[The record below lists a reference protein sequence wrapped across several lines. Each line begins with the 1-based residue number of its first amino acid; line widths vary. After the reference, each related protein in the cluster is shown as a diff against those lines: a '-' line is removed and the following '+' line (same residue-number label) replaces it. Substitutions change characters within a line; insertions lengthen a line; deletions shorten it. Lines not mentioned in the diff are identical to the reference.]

1 MKQSLI
7 RNAGGLPALLF
18 SISGI
23 ALEATEITFEDV
35 TGKAGLREPL
45 AGFLG
50 HGAAWGDLDRDGD
63 PDLFVGGFA
72 DRPDE
77 EYAPKKKPPPNALF
91 ENRGDGTFRQI
102 SDSPAV
108 THARTS
114 GAVFADLD
122 NDGWP
127 ELIVGNNAKAKPRKG
142 RGEIQARA
150 TTQRVQLF
158 KNDKGKMIDI
168 SRESGACPEGLLT
181 ARNVMPLDY
190 DGDGLLDLLI
200 IEDRFTKNPR
210 SALYRNKGGLRFED
224 VTARAG
230 LPDDLFGLGAA
241 VTRLPEGLAL
251 FVAHSNRFFL
261 CRNKR
266 FMEVPS
272 LGKTLAWQPLHNED
286 WPCGAAFGDLNG
298 DGQSDLVLSI
308 HGEPARNRI
317 FLRSLTI
324 SNGESQPSFVDVTPQ
339 SWLLEEW
346 PTRVPHVEMQD
357 FDNDGLLDLYF
368 SAGWLDEAGKI
379 TPLVYRNLGGKP
391 GGVPRFQGPTPPP
404 NATPVYFPAGPTAD
418 YDGDGRVDLLL
429 VNWFAGNHTRLLRNT
444 TRAGGWLQIKVV
456 HKTPNKIPGNGIGL
470 KVEIPGLGTREIA
483 TGFGYASGQI
493 PMARFGL
500 GKLEQVD
507 SVILHLPSG
516 KSLKRTGVAKNQ
528 VLTFELP

>member
-1 MKQSLI
+1 MI
-7 RNAGGLPALLF
+7 RPAGLRSMLLLF
-18 SISGI
+18 VSGV
-23 ALEATEITFEDV
+23 APEAAEITFEDV
-35 TGKAGLREPL
+35 TEEAGLRAPL

-50 HGAAWGDLDRDGD
+50 HGAAWGDIDGDGD

-91 ENRGDGTFRQI
+91 ENLGDGRFRKI
-102 SDSPAV
+102 IDSPAAI
-108 THARTS
+108 HARTS

-127 ELIVGNNAKAKPRKG
+127 ELIVGNNAKSKPRQD

-150 TTQRVQLF
+150 TTQLVQLF
-158 KNDKGKMIDI
+158 KNDKGTLVDI
-168 SRESGACPEGLLT
+168 SRECGACPEGLLT

-190 DGDGLLDLLI
+190 DDDGLLDLLI

-210 SALYRNKGGLRFED
+210 SALYRNKGGLRFQD
-224 VTARAG
+224 VTKDAG
-230 LPDDLFGLGAA
+230 LPADLFGLGAA

-266 FMEVPS
+266 FEEVPT
-272 LGKTLAWQPLHNED
+272 LGETLAWKPLHNED

-317 FLRSLTI
+317 YLGSAKV
-324 SNGESQPSFVDVTPQ
+324 SKGESPPAFVDVTPQ
-339 SWLLEEW
+339 SGLPAEW

-357 FDNDGLLDLYF
+357 FDNDGWLDLYF
-368 SAGWLDEAGKI
+368 SAAWLDEAGGI

-404 NATPVYFPAGPTAD
+404 NARAVYFPAGPTAD

-444 TRAGGWLQIKVV
+444 TRAGGWLQVRAV

-470 KVEIPGLGTREIA
+470 KVEIPGLGIREIA
-483 TGFGYASGQI
+483 TGYGYASGQI
-493 PMARFGL
+493 PMVYFGL

-516 KSLKRTGVAKNQ
+516 KSLKRDGVAKNQ